1 MMGRMKQGMKERSA
15 DIRLLPDGTLVPDG
29 AEGVFR
35 AGMRWRW
42 VDLVGRE
49 VGAELPGWRFLRTL
63 VVGAL
68 RRMIELAGD
77 AVLADAEKRLRECR
91 MSREAVAGHLLSAP
105 PVQGAEYWSVETLAG
120 VLANVER
127 EVVEGLALHPNMP
140 LAEWARSLSDAWRD
154 VGKISFH
161 LAENKAD
168 TTGERPFAFMA
179 TFIGTAADGRVRHW
193 PLGTALQLYRG
204 NQAALQLLIEPV
216 RRVAER
222 GGLMERMLAEN
233 RLFRPCA
240 WTPREAYEFL
250 QESEA
255 YREAGIVVRVFNIWK
270 GAKAPA
276 PQVRVLLSQGEG
288 QLSAQS
294 LLNFSAE
301 ITLGGEPLTEAELK
315 RLMKSEGTLVQ
326 VRGQWVLADAERIGN
341 LLDCWKE
348 ARRLE
353 QGEGVS
359 FVQGLRMLAGVGA
372 DGQSL
377 AADDVEYAASES
389 LQGALA
395 QLAAGAVNPP
405 PLPKALGS
413 ILRPYQKEGV
423 GYIWRAAQMG
433 LGVCLAD
440 DMGLG
445 KTLQMLTVLTLWKK
459 AGALGAEHGAPPAL
473 LVLPATLLGNW
484 QAEARRF
491 TPALRLGVLHPS
503 AWTDEQRQQVET
515 NVAQY
520 LKPYDVVLTTYGMAA
535 RLPQLQEVEF
545 AAVVADEAQAIK
557 TASSA
562 RSRAVRHLRARR
574 RIALTGTPVENNLGD
589 LWSIFDLIN
598 PGLLGTQK
606 GFASFVQRMGENYAP
621 LRRLTRPFILRRLK
635 SDKRVISD
643 LPDKTEMTD
652 YCPLSKRQ
660 AALYARCVESLKEEL
675 ENSEGIQRRGLV
687 FAYLARFKQI
697 CNHPAQ
703 FKGTGDYA
711 PEQSGKFAK
720 LAEIVETV
728 AARQEKMLV
737 FTQFREM
744 TEPLQDFLTG
754 CFGRSG
760 LVLHGGTPVKRRAE
774 LVEDFQRPDGPPFF
788 VISLKAGGTGLNLTA
803 ASHVVHFDRWWN
815 PAVEN
820 QAADRAHRI
829 GQKKSVFIH
838 TMICDGTLESRI
850 DDLITG
856 KTELAREIIGS
867 GDKWLTGLSDEKIRD
882 IVALTS
888 SAYEETE
895 GGAD

>member
-1 MMGRMKQGMKERSA
+1 MGGGGYDGLVKQVTEERVA

-29 AEGVFR
+29 AGEVFR
-35 AGMRWRW
+35 AGARWRW
-42 VDLVGRE
+42 IDLVGRT
-49 VGAELPGWRFLRTL
+49 VGAERPGWRYLRGL
-63 VVGAL
+63 VVGQL

-77 AVLADAEKRLRECR
+77 VVAADAERRLPASR
-91 MSREAVAGHLLSAP
+91 STREAVAAQLLSAP
-105 PVQGAEYWSVETLAG
+105 PVQGAEYWCVETLAG
-120 VLANVER
+120 VLATVER
-127 EVVEGLALHPNMP
+127 EVVEALALHPLVP

-161 LAENKAD
+161 LAENRAD
-168 TTGERPFAFMA
+168 ATGERPFAFMA
-179 TFIGTAADGRVRHW
+179 TFIGTAADGSVRHW
-193 PLGTALQLYRG
+193 PLGTALQMYRG
-204 NQAALQLLIEPV
+204 NQTALQLLIEPV

-250 QESEA
+250 HEAEA

-270 GAKAPA
+270 GGSAPA
-276 PQVRVLLSQGEG
+276 PQVRVQLSQGSG

-294 LLNFSAE
+294 LLSFSAE
-301 ITLGGEPLTEAELK
+301 ITLGGEPLTEAELH
-315 RLMKSEGTLVQ
+315 RLMKSEGSLVQ
-326 VRGQWVLADAERIGN
+326 VRGQWVQADAERIAT
-341 LLDCWKE
+341 LLSSWKA
-348 ARRLE
+348 ARALE
-353 QGEGVS
+353 QSGGVS

-372 DGQSL
+372 DGKSL
-377 AADDVEYAASES
+377 AAGDVEYAASES
-389 LQGALA
+389 LQAALGRFT
-395 QLAAGAVNPP
+395 AGAVEPLR
-405 PLPKALGS
+405 LPKPLAG

-423 GYIWRAAQMG
+423 GYMWSAAQMG

-445 KTLQMLTVLTLWKK
+445 KTLQMLTLLTLWKR
-459 AGALGAEHGAPPAL
+459 AGALGAEHGMLPAL

-484 QAEARRF
+484 QAEARHF
-491 TPALRLGVLHPS
+491 TPGLKVGVLHPS
-503 AWTDEQRQQVET
+503 AWVEGERQLVESDLD
-515 NVAQY
+515 AF

-535 RLPQLQEVEF
+535 RMPRLQECEF

-562 RSRAVRHLRARR
+562 RSRAVRHLRAPR

-589 LWSIFDLIN
+589 LWSIFDFIN
-598 PGLLGTQK
+598 PGLLGSQK
-606 GFASFVQRMGENYAP
+606 AFSTFVRAMGEDYAP

-643 LPDKTEMTD
+643 LPDKTELTD

-660 AALYARCVESLKEEL
+660 AALYARCVESLAEEL
-675 ENSEGIQRRGLV
+675 EESEGIKRRGLV

-744 TEPLQDFLTG
+744 TEPLQDFLTLR
-754 CFGRSG
+754 FGRSG

-774 LVEDFQRPDGPPFF
+774 LVEAFQSPDGPPFF

-820 QAADRAHRI
+820 QASDRAYRI
-829 GQKKSVFIH
+829 GQKRNVLIH
-838 TMICDGTLESRI
+838 RFVCPGTLEERI
-850 DDLITG
+850 DAMLQEKRELAEELFSEGAEKLLTEMDNRELLEFVSLAG
-856 KTELAREIIGS
+856 KTWE
-867 GDKWLTGLSDEKIRD
+867 D
-882 IVALTS
+882 
-888 SAYEETE
+888 
-895 GGAD
+895 